1 MGRLLGKTHREEYAT
16 LYAKD
21 PVYAV
26 LKASLSGLYGITGS
40 LRLGIEEIFVNTYAA
55 IDEARR
61 EYASS
66 FFSAAG
72 LLDGMAIAMRD
83 EAKEEHGSTRDCTDQ
98 DILRAVV
105 VVGACACVG
114 LSASLK
120 FSDLADELDAELR
133 SRDARLY
140 GNVTDR
146 LCYTLFKRDRHS
158 RFTEAMRRYVSSGE
172 YLSDALLAPDAPR
185 ERRLSEDTLA
195 GHKRRAR
202 RLLKAL
208 EGNNKKGRRI
218 LADTDCNRVVK
229 AVDSLIENGR
239 PKSFTERIKADAT
252 QKEIREIFYKL
263 YLEGVGDFDKQ
274 KWAQFLKATFSIF
287 ENQKESTIATNLSR

>member
-1 MGRLLGKTHREEYAT
+1 MI
-16 LYAKD
+16 YAKD

-26 LKASLSGLYGITGS
+26 LKASLSELYGITGS

-66 FFSAAG
+66 FFSASG
-72 LLDGMAIAMRD
+72 LLDGMAIALRN

-98 DILRAVV
+98 DIRRAVV
-105 VVGACACVG
+105 IVGACACVG
-114 LSASLK
+114 LSVSLK
-120 FSDLADELDAELR
+120 FFDVADELDAELR
-133 SRDARLY
+133 SRDAQLY
-140 GNVTDR
+140 GDVTDK
-146 LCYTLFKRDRHS
+146 LFYTLLKRDRHS
-158 RFTEAMRRYVSSGE
+158 HFTEAMRQYVSSDE

-195 GHKRRAR
+195 GHKCRAH

-208 EGNNKKGRRI
+208 EGNNKNGKKI
-218 LADTDCNRVVK
+218 LSDTDYNRVVK

-239 PKSFTERIKADAT
+239 PKSFPEKIKPDAT
-252 QKEIREIFYKL
+252 QKKIREIFYKL
-263 YLEGVGDFDKQ
+263 YVEGVGDFDKQ

-287 ENQKESTIATNLSR
+287 ENQKESTIATNFSR